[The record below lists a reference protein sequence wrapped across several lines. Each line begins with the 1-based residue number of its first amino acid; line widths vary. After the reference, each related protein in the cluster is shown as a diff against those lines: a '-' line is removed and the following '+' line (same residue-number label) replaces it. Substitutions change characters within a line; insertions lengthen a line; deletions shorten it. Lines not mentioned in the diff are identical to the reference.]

1 MRSSTTDYF
10 YFRTRQQLKCYIMP
24 HFMATHQVLGEIS
37 TVFTLQLKTKM
48 SPLAL
53 HFSTL
58 RCFNLASSSL
68 QSSKRSIYFFCVC
81 FSDIYQST
89 LCSSRICLYWQ
100 TRPKL
105 WLHGIWE
112 KETMLQGNWN
122 TLFYDTKRA
131 DKILQNLT
139 TLEEMLTFHCR
150 FHFHI
155 YRWA

>member
-58 RCFNLASSSL
+58 HCFNLVSSSL
-68 QSSKRSIYFFCVC
+68 QSSKRWIYFFVIASVTSIKALCVYLEYVYTDKHDLN
-81 FSDIYQST
+81 SDYMVSGKKKQCSKGTEI
-89 LCSSRICLYWQ
+89 LCSTI
-100 TRPKL
+100 
-105 WLHGIWE
+105 
-112 KETMLQGNWN
+112 
-122 TLFYDTKRA
+122 
-131 DKILQNLT
+131 
-139 TLEEMLTFHCR
+139 
-150 FHFHI
+150 
-155 YRWA
+155 